1 MRSLKSRHLEMLVV
15 IVEHNK
21 ASKVLHLADEKGVTA
36 SVAMLGRGTAS
47 KTLFD
52 YLGLNDKKKAV
63 LKLFGKTEEIREL
76 ADYLVEKLEI
86 DKPNHGI
93 AYIERAFNVFGTE
106 DNDNDNGS
114 ENIKRG
120 EKMYNAIYTIVEKG
134 NADDVIEA
142 AEKAGSRGA
151 TVIHAR
157 GSGSEEA
164 RKVFNMLI
172 EPEKE
177 IVLII
182 SEEAKTKDIVES
194 IRKETQIEEEG
205 KGIIFVTNVV
215 ATYGL
220 AKISC

>member
-1 MRSLKSRHLEMLVV
+1 MRSLKSRRLEMLVV

-47 KTLFD
+47 RTIFD

-63 LKLFGKTEEIREL
+63 LMLFGKTEEITDL
-76 ADYLVEKLEI
+76 ADYLVEKLEM

-93 AYIERAFNVFGTE
+93 AYIESAFNVFGTE
-106 DNDNDNGS
+106 DNANRS

-120 EKMYNAIYTIVEKG
+120 ENMYNAIYTIVEKG

-142 AEKAGSRGA
+142 AEKAGSRGG
-151 TVIHAR
+151 TVMHAR

-205 KGIIFVTNVV
+205 KGIIFITRVEQ
-215 ATYGL
+215 TYGL
-220 AKISC
+220 VK

>member
-47 KTLFD
+47 RTMFD

-63 LKLFGKTEEIREL
+63 LMLFGKTEEITDL
-76 ADYLVEKLEI
+76 ADYLVEKLEM

-93 AYIERAFNVFGTE
+93 AYIESAFNVFGTE
-106 DNDNDNGS
+106 DNANGS

-120 EKMYNAIYTIVEKG
+120 ENMYNAIYTIVEKG

-142 AEKAGSRGA
+142 AQKAGSRGG
-151 TVIHAR
+151 TVMHAR

-205 KGIIFVTNVV
+205 KGIIFITRVEQ
-215 ATYGL
+215 TYGL
-220 AKISC
+220 VK

>member
-47 KTLFD
+47 RTIFD

-63 LKLFGKTEEIREL
+63 LMLFGKTEEITDL
-76 ADYLVEKLEI
+76 ADYLVEKLEM

-93 AYIERAFNVFGTE
+93 AYIESAFNVFGTE
-106 DNDNDNGS
+106 DNANGS

-120 EKMYNAIYTIVEKG
+120 ENMYNAIYTIVEKG

-142 AEKAGSRGA
+142 AQKAGSRGG

-194 IRKETQIEEEG
+194 IRKETGIEEQG
-205 KGIIFVTNVV
+205 KGIIFVTRVEQ
-215 ATYGL
+215 TYGL
-220 AKISC
+220 AK

>member
-15 IVEHNK
+15 IVEQNK

-47 KTLFD
+47 RTIFD

-63 LKLFGKTEEIREL
+63 LMLFGKTEEITDL
-76 ADYLVEKLEI
+76 ADYLVEKLEM

-93 AYIERAFNVFGTE
+93 AYIESAFNVFGTE
-106 DNDNDNGS
+106 DNANGS
-114 ENIKRG
+114 KNIKRG
-120 EKMYNAIYTIVEKG
+120 ENMYNAIYTIVEKG

-142 AEKAGSRGA
+142 AEKAGSRGG
-151 TVIHAR
+151 TVMHAR

-164 RKVFNMLI
+164 HKVFNMLI

-194 IRKETQIEEEG
+194 IRKETGIEEQG
-205 KGIIFVTNVV
+205 KGIIFITNVEQ
-215 ATYGL
+215 TYGL
-220 AKISC
+220 AK

>member
-15 IVEHNK
+15 IVEQNK

-47 KTLFD
+47 RTIFD

-63 LKLFGKTEEIREL
+63 LMLFGKTEEIMDL
-76 ADYLVEKLEI
+76 ADYLVEKLEM

-93 AYIERAFNVFGTE
+93 AYIESAFNVFGTE
-106 DNDNDNGS
+106 DNANGS

-120 EKMYNAIYTIVEKG
+120 ENMYNAIYTIVEKG

-142 AEKAGSRGA
+142 AQKAGSRGG
-151 TVIHAR
+151 TVMHAR

-194 IRKETQIEEEG
+194 IRKETGIEEQG
-205 KGIIFVTNVV
+205 KGIIFITNVEQ
-215 ATYGL
+215 TYGL
-220 AKISC
+220 AK

>member
-47 KTLFD
+47 RTIFD

-63 LKLFGKTEEIREL
+63 LMLFGKTEEIMDL
-76 ADYLVEKLEI
+76 ADYLVEKLEMN
-86 DKPNHGI
+86 KPNHGI
-93 AYIERAFNVFGTE
+93 AYIESAFNVFGTE
-106 DNDNDNGS
+106 DNANGS

-120 EKMYNAIYTIVEKG
+120 ENMYNAIYTIVEKG

-142 AEKAGSRGA
+142 AEKAGSRGG
-151 TVIHAR
+151 TVMHAR

-205 KGIIFVTNVV
+205 KGIIFVTNVA

-220 AKISC
+220 AK

>member
-47 KTLFD
+47 RTIFD

-63 LKLFGKTEEIREL
+63 LMLFGKTEEIMDL
-76 ADYLVEKLEI
+76 ADYLVEKLEM

-93 AYIERAFNVFGTE
+93 AYIESAFNVFGTE
-106 DNDNDNGS
+106 DNANGS

-120 EKMYNAIYTIVEKG
+120 ENMYNAIYTIVEKG

-142 AEKAGSRGA
+142 AQKGGSRGG
-151 TVIHAR
+151 TVMHAR

-194 IRKETQIEEEG
+194 IRKETGIEEQG
-205 KGIIFVTNVV
+205 KGIIFVTRVV
-215 ATYGL
+215 NTYGL
-220 AKISC
+220 MK

>member
-47 KTLFD
+47 RTIFD

-63 LKLFGKTEEIREL
+63 LMLFGKTEEITDL
-76 ADYLVEKLEI
+76 ADYLVEKLEM

-93 AYIERAFNVFGTE
+93 AYIESAFNVFGTE
-106 DNDNDNGS
+106 DNANRS

-120 EKMYNAIYTIVEKG
+120 ENMYNAIYTIVEKG

-142 AEKAGSRGA
+142 AEKAGSRGG
-151 TVIHAR
+151 TVMHAR

-205 KGIIFVTNVV
+205 KGIIFVTRVV
-215 ATYGL
+215 NTYGL
-220 AKISC
+220 MK

>member
-21 ASKVLHLADEKGVTA
+21 ASKVLHLADEKGITA

-47 KTLFD
+47 RTIFD

-63 LKLFGKTEEIREL
+63 LMLFGKTEEIMDL
-76 ADYLVEKLEI
+76 ADYLVEKLEMN
-86 DKPNHGI
+86 KPNHGI
-93 AYIERAFNVFGTE
+93 AYIESAFNVFGTE
-106 DNDNDNGS
+106 DNANGS

-120 EKMYNAIYTIVEKG
+120 ENMYNAIYTIVEKG

-142 AEKAGSRGA
+142 AEKAGSRGG
-151 TVIHAR
+151 TVMHAR
-157 GSGSEEA
+157 GSGSVEA

-194 IRKETQIEEEG
+194 IRKETGIEEQG
-205 KGIIFVTNVV
+205 KGIIFITNV
-215 ATYGL
+215 AQTYGL
-220 AKISC
+220 AK

>member
-21 ASKVLHLADEKGVTA
+21 ASKVLHLADEKGITA

-47 KTLFD
+47 RTIFD

-63 LKLFGKTEEIREL
+63 LMLFGKTEEITDL
-76 ADYLVEKLEI
+76 ADYLVEKLEMN
-86 DKPNHGI
+86 KPNHGI
-93 AYIERAFNVFGTE
+93 AYIESAFNVFGTE
-106 DNDNDNGS
+106 DNANGS

-120 EKMYNAIYTIVEKG
+120 ENMYNAIYTIVEKG

-142 AEKAGSRGA
+142 AQKGGSRGG

-205 KGIIFVTNVV
+205 KGIIFVTNVM
-215 ATYGL
+215 ATYGM
-220 AKISC
+220 AK

>member
-47 KTLFD
+47 RTLFD

-63 LKLFGKTEEIREL
+63 LMLFGKTEEITDL
-76 ADYLVEKLEI
+76 ADYLVEKLEM

-93 AYIERAFNVFGTE
+93 AYIESAFNVFGTE
-106 DNDNDNGS
+106 DNANGS

-120 EKMYNAIYTIVEKG
+120 ENMYNAIYTIVEKG

-142 AEKAGSRGA
+142 AEKAGSRGG

-194 IRKETQIEEEG
+194 IRKETGIEEQG
-205 KGIIFVTNVV
+205 KGIIFVTRVV
-215 ATYGL
+215 NTYGL
-220 AKISC
+220 VK

>member
-47 KTLFD
+47 RTIFD

-63 LKLFGKTEEIREL
+63 LMLFGKTEEITDL
-76 ADYLVEKLEI
+76 ADYLVEKLEM

-93 AYIERAFNVFGTE
+93 AYIESAFNVFGTE
-106 DNDNDNGS
+106 DNANGS

-120 EKMYNAIYTIVEKG
+120 ENMYNAIYTIVEKG

-142 AEKAGSRGA
+142 AQKAGSRGG
-151 TVIHAR
+151 TVMHAR

-194 IRKETQIEEEG
+194 IRKETGIEEQG
-205 KGIIFVTNVV
+205 KGIIFVTRVEQ
-215 ATYGL
+215 TYGL
-220 AKISC
+220 AK

>member
-47 KTLFD
+47 RTIFD

-63 LKLFGKTEEIREL
+63 LMLFGKTEEIMDL
-76 ADYLVEKLEI
+76 ADYLVEKLEMN
-86 DKPNHGI
+86 KPNHGI
-93 AYIERAFNVFGTE
+93 AYIESAFNVFGTE
-106 DNDNDNGS
+106 DNANGS

-120 EKMYNAIYTIVEKG
+120 ENMYNAIYTIVEKG

-142 AEKAGSRGA
+142 AQKGGSRGG
-151 TVIHAR
+151 TVMHAR

-205 KGIIFVTNVV
+205 KGIIFITRVEQ
-215 ATYGL
+215 TYGL
-220 AKISC
+220 AK

>member
-21 ASKVLHLADEKGVTA
+21 ASKVLHLADEKGITA

-47 KTLFD
+47 RTIFD

-63 LKLFGKTEEIREL
+63 LMLFGKTEEIMDL
-76 ADYLVEKLEI
+76 ADYLVEKLEM

-93 AYIERAFNVFGTE
+93 AYIESAFNVFGTE
-106 DNDNDNGS
+106 DNANGS

-120 EKMYNAIYTIVEKG
+120 ENMYNAIYTIVEKG

-142 AEKAGSRGA
+142 AQKAGSRGG
-151 TVIHAR
+151 TVMHAR
-157 GSGSEEA
+157 GSGSEEV

-194 IRKETQIEEEG
+194 IRKETGIEEQG
-205 KGIIFVTNVV
+205 KGIIFVTNVM
-215 ATYGL
+215 ATYGM
-220 AKISC
+220 AK

>member
-47 KTLFD
+47 RTIFD

-63 LKLFGKTEEIREL
+63 LMLFGKTEEITDL
-76 ADYLVEKLEI
+76 ADYLVEKLEM

-93 AYIERAFNVFGTE
+93 AYIESAFNVFGTE
-106 DNDNDNGS
+106 DNANGS

-120 EKMYNAIYTIVEKG
+120 ENMYNAIYTIVEKG

-142 AEKAGSRGA
+142 AQKGGSRGG

-194 IRKETQIEEEG
+194 IRKETGIEEQG
-205 KGIIFVTNVV
+205 KGIIFITNVEQ
-215 ATYGL
+215 TYGL
-220 AKISC
+220 AK

>member
-21 ASKVLHLADEKGVTA
+21 ASKVLHLADEKGITA

-47 KTLFD
+47 RTIFD

-63 LKLFGKTEEIREL
+63 LMLFGKTEEITDL
-76 ADYLVEKLEI
+76 ADYLVEKLEM

-93 AYIERAFNVFGTE
+93 AYIESAFNVFGTE
-106 DNDNDNGS
+106 DNANGS

-120 EKMYNAIYTIVEKG
+120 ENMYNAIYTIVEKG

-142 AEKAGSRGA
+142 AQKGGSRGG
-151 TVIHAR
+151 TVMHAR

-194 IRKETQIEEEG
+194 IRKETGIEEQG
-205 KGIIFVTNVV
+205 KGIIFVTRVEQ
-215 ATYGL
+215 TYGL
-220 AKISC
+220 AK

>member
-47 KTLFD
+47 RTIFD

-63 LKLFGKTEEIREL
+63 LMLFGKTEEIMDL
-76 ADYLVEKLEI
+76 ADYLVEKLEMN
-86 DKPNHGI
+86 KPNHGI
-93 AYIERAFNVFGTE
+93 AYIESAFNVFGTE
-106 DNDNDNGS
+106 DNANGS

-120 EKMYNAIYTIVEKG
+120 ENMYNAIYTIVEKG

-142 AEKAGSRGA
+142 AQKAGSRGG
-151 TVIHAR
+151 TVMHAR

-205 KGIIFVTNVV
+205 KGIIFVTRVEQ
-215 ATYGL
+215 TYGL
-220 AKISC
+220 VK

>member
-15 IVEHNK
+15 IVEQNK

-47 KTLFD
+47 RTIFD

-63 LKLFGKTEEIREL
+63 LMLFGKTEEIMDL
-76 ADYLVEKLEI
+76 ADYLVEKLEM

-93 AYIERAFNVFGTE
+93 AYIESAFNVFGTE
-106 DNDNDNGS
+106 DNANGS

-120 EKMYNAIYTIVEKG
+120 ENMYNAIYTIVEKG

-142 AEKAGSRGA
+142 AQKAGSRGG
-151 TVIHAR
+151 TVMHAR

-205 KGIIFVTNVV
+205 KGIIFVTNVA

-220 AKISC
+220 LK

>member
-47 KTLFD
+47 RTIFD

-63 LKLFGKTEEIREL
+63 LMLFGKTEEIMDL

-93 AYIERAFNVFGTE
+93 AYIESAFNVFGTE
-106 DNDNDNGS
+106 DNANGS

-120 EKMYNAIYTIVEKG
+120 ENMYNAIYTIVEKG

-142 AEKAGSRGA
+142 AEKAGSRGG
-151 TVIHAR
+151 TVMHAR

-205 KGIIFVTNVV
+205 KGIIFVTNVA

-220 AKISC
+220 LK

>member
-47 KTLFD
+47 RTIFD

-63 LKLFGKTEEIREL
+63 LMLFGKTEEITDL
-76 ADYLVEKLEI
+76 ADYLVEKLEM

-93 AYIERAFNVFGTE
+93 AYIESAFNVFGTE
-106 DNDNDNGS
+106 DNANGS

-120 EKMYNAIYTIVEKG
+120 ENMYNAIYTIVEKG

-142 AEKAGSRGA
+142 AQKAGSRGG
-151 TVIHAR
+151 TVMHAR

-194 IRKETQIEEEG
+194 IRKETGIEEQG
-205 KGIIFVTNVV
+205 KGIIFITNVA

-220 AKISC
+220 LK

>member
-36 SVAMLGRGTAS
+36 SVAVLGRGTAS
-47 KTLFD
+47 RTIFD

-63 LKLFGKTEEIREL
+63 LMLFGKTEEITDL
-76 ADYLVEKLEI
+76 ADYLVEKLEM

-93 AYIERAFNVFGTE
+93 AYIESAFNVFGTE
-106 DNDNDNGS
+106 DNANGS

-120 EKMYNAIYTIVEKG
+120 ENMYNAIYTIVEKG

-142 AEKAGSRGA
+142 AQKAGSRGG
-151 TVIHAR
+151 TVMHAR

-205 KGIIFVTNVV
+205 KGIIFVTRVEQ
-215 ATYGL
+215 TYGL
-220 AKISC
+220 VK

>member
-1 MRSLKSRHLEMLVV
+1 MRSLKSRYLEMLVV

-47 KTLFD
+47 RTIFD

-63 LKLFGKTEEIREL
+63 LMLFGKTEEITDL
-76 ADYLVEKLEI
+76 ADYLVEKLEM

-93 AYIERAFNVFGTE
+93 AYIESAFNVFGTE
-106 DNDNDNGS
+106 DNANGS

-120 EKMYNAIYTIVEKG
+120 ENMYNAIYTIVEKG

-142 AEKAGSRGA
+142 AQKGGSRGG
-151 TVIHAR
+151 TVMHAR

-194 IRKETQIEEEG
+194 IRKETGIEEQG
-205 KGIIFVTNVV
+205 KGIIFVTRVEQ
-215 ATYGL
+215 TYGL
-220 AKISC
+220 AK

>member
-21 ASKVLHLADEKGVTA
+21 ASKVLHLADEKGITA

-47 KTLFD
+47 RTIFD

-63 LKLFGKTEEIREL
+63 LMLFGKTEEITDL
-76 ADYLVEKLEI
+76 ADYLVEKLEM

-93 AYIERAFNVFGTE
+93 AYIESAFNVFGTE
-106 DNDNDNGS
+106 DNANGS

-120 EKMYNAIYTIVEKG
+120 ENMYNAIYTIVEKG

-142 AEKAGSRGA
+142 AQKAGSRGG
-151 TVIHAR
+151 TVMHAR

-194 IRKETQIEEEG
+194 IRKETGIEEQG
-205 KGIIFVTNVV
+205 KGIIFVTNV
-215 ATYGL
+215 AQTYGL
-220 AKISC
+220 AK

>member
-47 KTLFD
+47 RTIFD

-63 LKLFGKTEEIREL
+63 LMLFGKTEEIMDL
-76 ADYLVEKLEI
+76 ADYLVEKLEM

-93 AYIERAFNVFGTE
+93 AYIESAFNVFGTE
-106 DNDNDNGS
+106 DNANGS

-120 EKMYNAIYTIVEKG
+120 ENMYNAIYTIVEKG

-142 AEKAGSRGA
+142 AQKAGSRGG
-151 TVIHAR
+151 TVMHAR

-205 KGIIFVTNVV
+205 KGIIFITNVLM
-215 ATYGL
+215 TYGM
-220 AKISC
+220 AK

>member
-21 ASKVLHLADEKGVTA
+21 ASKVLHLADEKGITA
-36 SVAMLGRGTAS
+36 SIAMLGRGTAS
-47 KTLFD
+47 RTIFD

-63 LKLFGKTEEIREL
+63 LMLFGKTEEIMDL
-76 ADYLVEKLEI
+76 ADYLVEKLEM

-93 AYIERAFNVFGTE
+93 AYIESAFNVFGTE
-106 DNDNDNGS
+106 DNANGS

-120 EKMYNAIYTIVEKG
+120 ENMYNAIYTIVEKG

-142 AEKAGSRGA
+142 AEKAGSRGG
-151 TVIHAR
+151 TVMHAR

-205 KGIIFVTNVV
+205 KGIIFVTNVEQ
-215 ATYGL
+215 TYGL
-220 AKISC
+220 AK

>member
-47 KTLFD
+47 RTIFD

-63 LKLFGKTEEIREL
+63 LMLFGKTEEITDL
-76 ADYLVEKLEI
+76 ADYLVEKLEM

-93 AYIERAFNVFGTE
+93 AYIESAFNVFGTE
-106 DNDNDNGS
+106 DNANGS

-120 EKMYNAIYTIVEKG
+120 ENMYNAIYTIVEKG

-142 AEKAGSRGA
+142 AQKGGSRGG
-151 TVIHAR
+151 TVMHAR

-205 KGIIFVTNVV
+205 KGIIFVTNVA

-220 AKISC
+220 LK

>member
-47 KTLFD
+47 RTIFD

-63 LKLFGKTEEIREL
+63 LMLFGKTEEITDL
-76 ADYLVEKLEI
+76 ADYLVEKLEM

-93 AYIERAFNVFGTE
+93 AYIESAFNVFGTE
-106 DNDNDNGS
+106 DNANGS

-120 EKMYNAIYTIVEKG
+120 ENMYNAIYTIVEKG

-142 AEKAGSRGA
+142 AEKAGSRGG
-151 TVIHAR
+151 TVMHAR

-205 KGIIFVTNVV
+205 KGIIFITNV
-215 ATYGL
+215 AQTYGL
-220 AKISC
+220 AK

>member
-47 KTLFD
+47 RTIFD

-63 LKLFGKTEEIREL
+63 LMLFGKTEEITDL
-76 ADYLVEKLEI
+76 ADYLVEKLEM

-93 AYIERAFNVFGTE
+93 AYIESAFNVFGTE
-106 DNDNDNGS
+106 DNANGS

-120 EKMYNAIYTIVEKG
+120 ENMYNAIYTIVEKG

-142 AEKAGSRGA
+142 AQKGGSRGG

-215 ATYGL
+215 NTYGL
-220 AKISC
+220 AK

>member
-47 KTLFD
+47 RTIFD

-63 LKLFGKTEEIREL
+63 LMLFGKTDEITDL

-93 AYIERAFNVFGTE
+93 AYIESAFNVFGTE
-106 DNDNDNGS
+106 DNANGS

-120 EKMYNAIYTIVEKG
+120 ENMYNAIYTIVEKG

-142 AEKAGSRGA
+142 AEKAGSRGG

-205 KGIIFVTNVV
+205 KGIIFVTNVEQ
-215 ATYGL
+215 TYGL
-220 AKISC
+220 AK

>member
-47 KTLFD
+47 RTIFD

-63 LKLFGKTEEIREL
+63 LMLFGKTEEIMDF
-76 ADYLVEKLEI
+76 ADYLVEKLEM

-93 AYIERAFNVFGTE
+93 AYIESAFNVFGTE
-106 DNDNDNGS
+106 DNANGS

-120 EKMYNAIYTIVEKG
+120 ENMYNAIYTIVEKG

-142 AEKAGSRGA
+142 AQKGGSRGG
-151 TVIHAR
+151 TVMHAR

-194 IRKETQIEEEG
+194 IRKETGIEEQG
-205 KGIIFVTNVV
+205 KGIIFVTNV
-215 ATYGL
+215 AQTYGL
-220 AKISC
+220 AK

>member
-47 KTLFD
+47 RTIFD

-63 LKLFGKTEEIREL
+63 LMLFGKTEEIIDL
-76 ADYLVEKLEI
+76 ADYLVEKLEM

-93 AYIERAFNVFGTE
+93 AYIESAFNVFGTE
-106 DNDNDNGS
+106 DNANGS

-120 EKMYNAIYTIVEKG
+120 ENMYNAIYTIVEKG

-142 AEKAGSRGA
+142 AQKAGSRGG
-151 TVIHAR
+151 TVMHAR

-205 KGIIFVTNVV
+205 KGIIFITNVE

-220 AKISC
+220 AK

>member
-15 IVEHNK
+15 IVEQNK

-47 KTLFD
+47 RTIFD

-63 LKLFGKTEEIREL
+63 LMLFGKTEEITDL
-76 ADYLVEKLEI
+76 ADYLVEKLEM

-93 AYIERAFNVFGTE
+93 AYIESAFNVFGTE
-106 DNDNDNGS
+106 DNANRS

-120 EKMYNAIYTIVEKG
+120 ENMYNAIYTIVEKG

-142 AEKAGSRGA
+142 AQKAGSRGG
-151 TVIHAR
+151 TVMHAR

-194 IRKETQIEEEG
+194 IRKETGIEEQG
-205 KGIIFVTNVV
+205 KGIIFITNVEQ
-215 ATYGL
+215 TYGL
-220 AKISC
+220 AK

>member
-36 SVAMLGRGTAS
+36 TVAMLGRGTAS
-47 KTLFD
+47 RTIFD

-63 LKLFGKTEEIREL
+63 LMLFGKTEEIMGL
-76 ADYLVEKLEI
+76 ADYLVEKLEM

-93 AYIERAFNVFGTE
+93 AYIESAFNVFGTE
-106 DNDNDNGS
+106 DNSNGS

-120 EKMYNAIYTIVEKG
+120 ENMYNAIYTIVEKG

-142 AEKAGSRGA
+142 AQKAGSRGG
-151 TVIHAR
+151 TVMHAR

-182 SEEAKTKDIVES
+182 SEEEKTKDIVES

-205 KGIIFVTNVV
+205 KGIIFVTNVEQ
-215 ATYGL
+215 TYGL
-220 AKISC
+220 AK